1 MLIGMVGAYIGLTAV
16 IVTALLTGWP
26 LFTGLRR
33 GVVYSK
39 RSGYSRVGDP
49 SSFWF
54 FLVCYAIAFAA
65 SFGLLIIFGMDALV
79 G

>member
-1 MLIGMVGAYIGLTAV
+1 MVGAYIGLTAV
-16 IVTALLTGWP
+16 IAVALLTGWP

-33 GVVYSK
+33 GVIYTK
-39 RSGYSRVGDP
+39 RKSYSRVADP

-54 FLVCYAIAFAA
+54 FATCYAIAFAA
-65 SFGLLIIFGMDALV
+65 SFGLLIILGIDALV

>member
-1 MLIGMVGAYIGLTAV
+1 MVAAYIGLTAV
-16 IVTALLTGWP
+16 TAIALFTGWP

-33 GVVYSK
+33 GVIYSK
-39 RSGYSRVGDP
+39 RRGYSRVGDP

-54 FLVCYAIAFAA
+54 FAICYAIAFAA
-65 SFGLLIIFGMDALV
+65 SFGLLIISGMDALV